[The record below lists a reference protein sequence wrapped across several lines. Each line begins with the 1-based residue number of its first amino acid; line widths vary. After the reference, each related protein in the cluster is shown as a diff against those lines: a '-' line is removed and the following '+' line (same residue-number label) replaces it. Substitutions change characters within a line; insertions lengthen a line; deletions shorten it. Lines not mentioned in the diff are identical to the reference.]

1 MSKLILSTSQ
11 AMTMLEKGYKVR
23 STDWCEG
30 QYVFFTKGGV
40 MRDEHLQIVQE
51 MWFVRGM
58 TWEIVEND
66 EHKPYMLN
74 PDIKLEDINMGKFSI
89 VCNKCGTE
97 TIANNN
103 KDIQIG
109 TWYGGETIITCKCCN
124 EYAILW
130 R

>member
-23 STDWCEG
+23 NTDWGEG
-30 QYVFFTKGGV
+30 QYVFFTKGDV

-51 MWFVRGM
+51 MWFIRGM

-66 EHKPYMLN
+66 EYKPYMLN
-74 PDIKLEDINMGKFSI
+74 PDIKLEDINMGNFSI

-103 KDIQIG
+103 KDIQIA
-109 TWYGGETIITCKCCN
+109 TWYGGETIITCKCGN
-124 EYAILW
+124 EYEIL
-130 R
+130 